1 VTNVTKLDHPSSKKL
16 FLGGLAAGA
25 VALAVSLLLRLF
37 AGGLFLPE
45 IASQTLFSLTPG
57 QVESQAV
64 GTLGP
69 IAKYSALLGAVVAN
83 VILYGFISLLSLGI
97 LHNKLRLNGYVGN
110 AIRSSLLSYVILLV
124 VGVVL
129 FALAEAD
136 VRTKLNSVRLL
147 AIYLVPSNIAF
158 GFILSSFYE
167 RISPR
172 QKITEKQST
181 TIKTEID
188 YKKRLLLRAGIASA
202 VALPILYFGLGNLIS
217 PRQAVQ
223 QSPSLL
229 LSQFQKSSKSKLS
242 GFEDPKLA
250 PLLASEITPTD
261 LFYRI
266 DKNPIVP
273 VVMASTWKLTVKGL
287 VTKPLEINYAELR
300 NMPSVEEFATLE
312 CVSNKIGGELISTA
326 VWKGIRLKDLLE
338 KAQVMPSAK
347 YIVFRCYDGY
357 DVGIPLERGLFDGSI
372 LAYDMNGGSLTA
384 EHGYPVRAIV
394 PGWYGMMNPKWI
406 TEIELVDHVY
416 EGYWQRK
423 GWSNKALYNT
433 QSFIAIPG
441 NASVR
446 QRFSGLA
453 AVSSVS
459 GMVTVAGVAF
469 AGDRGI
475 SKVEVSTDGG
485 ATWKE
490 ARLKDPLS
498 SYTWVLWTTQVN
510 LNDNKGNHKLTARS
524 TDKTG
529 NIQTAE
535 LVDPFPNGAMG
546 YHVINV

>member
-1 VTNVTKLDHPSSKKL
+1 MAQKSEYPSTKKL

-69 IAKYSALLGAVVAN
+69 IAKYSALVGAVVAN
-83 VILYGFISLLSLGI
+83 IILYGLISLLSLGI
-97 LHNKLRLNGYVGN
+97 LHNKLRLKGYVGN
-110 AIRSSLLSYVILLV
+110 AIQSSLLAYVILLV

-136 VRTKLNSVRLL
+136 VQTKLSSIRLI
-147 AIYLVPSNIAF
+147 AIFLVPSNIAF

-167 RISPR
+167 RIPPGR
-172 QKITEKQST
+172 PTKVTEKQPAS
-181 TIKTEID
+181 KTEID

-202 VALPILYFGLGNLIS
+202 VALPILYLGLGSLIS

-229 LSQFQKSSKSKLS
+229 LSQFQKSSKSKPS
-242 GFEDPKLA
+242 GFEDPEVA
-250 PLLASEITPTD
+250 PLLVSEITPTD

-338 KAQVMPSAK
+338 KAQVMPSGK

-372 LAYDMNGGSLTA
+372 LAYDMNGASLTA

-406 TEIELVDHVY
+406 TEIELVDQVY

-423 GWSNKALYNT
+423 GWSNNAKYNT
-433 QSFIAIPG
+433 HSFIAIPG

-453 AVSSVS
+453 TVSGVS

-475 SKVEVSTDGG
+475 LKVEVSNDGG
-485 ATWKE
+485 ITWKE

-498 SYTWVLWTTQVN
+498 PYTWVLWTTQLN

-535 LVDPFPNGAMG
+535 LADPFPNGAMG
-546 YHVINV
+546 YPVINV